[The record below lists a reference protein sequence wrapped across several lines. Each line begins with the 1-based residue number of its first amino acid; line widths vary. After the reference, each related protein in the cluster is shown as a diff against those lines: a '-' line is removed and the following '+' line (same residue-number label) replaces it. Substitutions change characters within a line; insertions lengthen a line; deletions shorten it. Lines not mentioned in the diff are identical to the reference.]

1 MRIGCRQYVEAMMK
15 TFILILVVL
24 ILLFGFIMSRSL
36 LESEPCGRKDIV
48 FMVSDGYSM
57 GWACLPDSLKDGQMR
72 IEWEDMTY
80 FQKRGKLVVF
90 AVYLDGPFEGRA
102 YRPRESDRGKYIVR
116 DGKKVYLY
124 VLEEF

>member
-1 MRIGCRQYVEAMMK
+1 MK

-36 LESEPCGRKDIV
+36 LESAPCAIKDIV

-57 GWACLPDSLKDGQMR
+57 GWDCLPPSLKDGEMR
-72 IEWEDMTY
+72 PDWEDLTY

-102 YRPRESDRGKYIVR
+102 YHPRKGEGGSYIVR
-116 DGKKVYLY
+116 GGKKVYLY
-124 VLEEF
+124 VPEEGL